1 MCHTSDFLTLMNKV
15 NAQCDLFVGIYE
27 ELHPMLLAAKAN
39 DINTPNYH
47 QAMNESNSSG
57 YMDAMDLEYS
67 TLENKMNAWD
77 IVDRTKDMKVLGS
90 IWAFRYKLFPN
101 GMVRK
106 LKARFYVRGDQQ
118 VEGIDFFKTFAPVVS

>member
-15 NAQCDLFVGIYE
+15 NEQFDPFVGIYE
-27 ELHPMLLAAKAN
+27 DLHPMLLAAKAN

-47 QAMNESNSSG
+47 QAMNESNLSG

-67 TLENKMNAWD
+67 TLENKKNTWD

-90 IWAFRYKLFPN
+90 I
-101 GMVRK
+101 
-106 LKARFYVRGDQQ
+106 
-118 VEGIDFFKTFAPVVS
+118 